1 MALLQSLRATGM
13 PTRPTNNKPSLS
25 ALFREIVSYGMK
37 RIAAIIIV
45 LLAVGT
51 AAAQRA
57 VDSAWRGDVKTVQ
70 LYRGGESREVQ
81 AELLTPV
88 LTLGERAR
96 MTLEFDILGA
106 EPLHTSWSIAHCDRH
121 WQRDDLEPQEFMTG
135 FESGTVDDYDFS
147 FTTLTDYVHYRTAV
161 PDQYAEFT
169 HSGNYVLT
177 VKDDATDEVLLTR
190 RFCVSEATAK
200 VGVELGKP
208 YDGVDIER
216 RQEVDITVSS
226 SELGVRS
233 FILRPE
239 YISVMVQQNGRQDN
253 QRWLEFSGY
262 DGDRMAYRSR
272 QANVFYGGNTFRY
285 FDCSNLRSPMY
296 NVMKIEDL
304 GGEQFVILRPDE
316 DRSRKHFLS
325 EKTLNGGMQVNIWD
339 RNNPRVEADYVWV
352 NFCLPMEQPMLDGN
366 VYVVGALTDW
376 RTDSTSL
383 MEYSASRRAYTK
395 RLLLKQGYYSY
406 QLLVRSYKLGV
417 NSATARLEGDHRE
430 TPNHYTV
437 YVYYRTPA
445 DRADRLIAATRRH
458 GGQ

>member
-1 MALLQSLRATGM
+1 MYFC
-13 PTRPTNNKPSLS
+13 N
-25 ALFREIVSYGMK
+25 MK
-37 RIAAIIIV
+37 RFAAILGLV
-45 LLAVGT
+45 LMLGGT
-51 AAAQRA
+51 AAAQSV
-57 VDSAWRGDVKTVQ
+57 VDSAWRSDVKTVQ

-96 MTLEFDILGA
+96 LTLEFDILGA
-106 EPLHTSWSIAHCDRH
+106 EPQHLSWSIAHCDSH
-121 WQRDDLEPQEFMTG
+121 WQRDDLEPQEYMTG
-135 FESGTVDDYDFS
+135 FESGTIDNYDFS
-147 FTTLTDYVHYRTAV
+147 FTTLTDYVHYRAVV

-177 VKDDATDEVLLTR
+177 VTDDATEEVLLTR

-200 VGVELGKP
+200 AGVEIGRP
-208 YDGVDIER
+208 YDGIDIER
-216 RQEVDITVSS
+216 RQEVDVTVGSG
-226 SELGVRS
+226 ELAAGV
-233 FILRPE
+233 LMRPE
-239 YISVMVQQNGRQDN
+239 YISVMVQQNGRRDN
-253 QRWLEFSGY
+253 ARWLEFSGY
-262 DGDRMAYRSR
+262 DGDRLAYRSR
-272 QANVFYGGNTFRY
+272 KANIFDGGNTFRY

-304 GGEQFVILRPDE
+304 GGEQFAILRPDE
-316 DRSRKHFLS
+316 DRSKKHFLS

-376 RTDSTSL
+376 RLDSLSL
-383 MEYSASRRAYTK
+383 MDYSASRRAYTK
-395 RLLLKQGYYSY
+395 RLLLKQGYYAY
-406 QLLVRSYKLGV
+406 QLLVDGAAAKLGGR
-417 NSATARLEGDHRE
+417 SATARLEGDHRE

-437 YVYYRTPA
+437 YVYHRSPA
-445 DRADRLIAATRRH
+445 DRADRLIAVTRRH